1 MPPDPANPLTR
12 GGATALASAL
22 PALAV
27 ESPARDRAHR
37 RTVRSPER
45 LEALLDD
52 MGSQLQRGT
61 RPLEPLPHHP
71 CGIEAID
78 ALLGGGFPG
87 HRISEVVGA
96 PSSGRTS
103 VALSLLA
110 HTTRDVGELVA
121 VVDRAD
127 AFDPS
132 SAEVAGVDLDRVL
145 WARVDEVRAALRC
158 VERLLE
164 TGGIPLVLLDLA
176 APALESRRSSRDRDA
191 ISSSVW
197 TRLAR
202 CAAQTRS
209 ALIVLT
215 PERTIGAQAEVAL
228 EMQPTRPYFSGT
240 PSLLEQLE
248 TRAVLLRHRTAPTH
262 RTATLRLGGRQP

>member
-1 MPPDPANPLTR
+1 
-12 GGATALASAL
+12 
-22 PALAV
+22 
-27 ESPARDRAHR
+27 
-37 RTVRSPER
+37 
-45 LEALLDD
+45 
-52 MGSQLQRGT
+52 MGPQLQRGT
-61 RPLEPLPHHP
+61 QPLEPPPHHP

-132 SAEVAGVDLDRVL
+132 SAEAAGVDLDRVL
-145 WARVDEVRAALRC
+145 WARVDEARAALRC

-164 TGGIPLVLLDLA
+164 TGGIPLVLLDLG
-176 APALESRRSSRDRDA
+176 APALASSRSRDRGA
-191 ISSSVW
+191 TSSSVW
-197 TRLAR
+197 IRLAR

-209 ALIVLT
+209 ALVVLT

-228 EMQPTRPYFSGT
+228 EMQPTRPCFSGT

-262 RTATLRLGGRQP
+262 RTATFRLGSGHP